1 MIQRFSLW
9 KTIVVIVS
17 LVLGTLYGLPN
28 GFPDDPAVQIT
39 SNRST
44 EVLGELDVIRAE
56 DALKEA
62 GITPIALDFEGSQ
75 ALIRFDSVETQI
87 KAKSLLHGTQKRL
100 NIRRECAQRPVH
112 AFQRLRNGSRFH
124 RQASH
129 PPNGNESVL
138 AATSV

>member
-56 DALKEA
+56 DASSARMTSNSPNTSVE
-62 GITPIALDFEGSQ
+62 
-75 ALIRFDSVETQI
+75 RFDVICTAGSSGKPFGKPYNVPRTRETITTIVFQ
-87 KAKSLLHGTQKRL
+87 SEKR
-100 NIRRECAQRPVH
+100 
-112 AFQRLRNGSRFH
+112 
-124 RQASH
+124 
-129 PPNGNESVL
+129 
-138 AATSV
+138 

>member
-1 MIQRFSLW
+1 VIQRFSLW

-62 GITPIALDFEGSQ
+62 GITPIARDFEGSQ

-87 KAKSLLHGTQKRL
+87 KAKGVIQESTWVLILLSL
-100 NIRRECAQRPVH
+100 
-112 AFQRLRNGSRFH
+112 
-124 RQASH
+124 
-129 PPNGNESVL
+129 
-138 AATSV
+138 